1 MQLLSLP
8 LSSNFNHNL
17 MVRTLILANNIR
29 LIGSNIQTTVISDMD
44 IQEIK
49 KLAKKD
55 DIVDLLSK
63 SLAPSIYGHEYIK
76 KSVLLLL
83 LGGMEKNLEN
93 GTHIRG

>member
-1 MQLLSLP
+1 
-8 LSSNFNHNL
+8 